1 MADYEYKPVT
11 AQDVADEGSLD
22 RENAEKAEKA
32 KVSDVSRIDYVE
44 ALKNYES
51 RSDVE
56 TLAQRRARENGTSFE
71 QTDKAAKETEKNAP
85 IVTDGLRGLNASDDP
100 AKVAAGEAAAADA
113 AKAAEAKAA
122 EAPAAK

>member
-11 AQDVADEGSLD
+11 AQAVADEGALD

-32 KVSDVSRIDYVE
+32 KVSDVSRIGYVE

-56 TLAQRRARENGTSFE
+56 TLAQRRARENGTSFDV
-71 QTDKAAKETEKNAP
+71 TDKAAKETEKVAP
-85 IVTDGLRGLNASDDP
+85 ITSDGVKGLNASDDP
-100 AKVAAGEAAAADA
+100 EKVAKVEAAAA
-113 AKAAEAKAA
+113 KAEEDNK
-122 EAPAAK
+122 PAANAGQ

>member
-11 AQDVADEGSLD
+11 AQAVADEGALD

-71 QTDKAAKETEKNAP
+71 QTNKAAKETENVAP
-85 IVTDGLRGLNASDDP
+85 ITSDGVKGLNASDDP
-100 AKVAAGEAAAADA
+100 EKVAKVEAAAAERESAAADA
-113 AKAAEAKAA
+113 AAADNK
-122 EAPAAK
+122 

>member
-11 AQDVADEGSLD
+11 AQDVADAGALD
-22 RENAEKAEKA
+22 RENAERAEKA

-71 QTDKAAKETEKNAP
+71 TTDKAAKVTEEVAP
-85 IVTDGLRGLNASDDP
+85 IKTENVLTGLNASDDP
-100 AKVAAGEAAAADA
+100 AKAEKADKAAAEARKSEAAKADA
-113 AKAAEAKAA
+113 AKKA
-122 EAPAAK
+122 